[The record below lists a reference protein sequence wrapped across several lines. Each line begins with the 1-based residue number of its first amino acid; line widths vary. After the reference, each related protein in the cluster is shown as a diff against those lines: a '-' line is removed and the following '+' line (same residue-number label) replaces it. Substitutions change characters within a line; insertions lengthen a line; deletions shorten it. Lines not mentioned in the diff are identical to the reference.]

1 MPSKSSKRKQTL
13 QETFYALTDS
23 QKSIVQAFAL
33 LYEPTNRTLAHQCW
47 LDGTCENITTESAEQ
62 TDSISLEKVSER
74 LKLLGAKPFSQ
85 AVTQLI
91 KKGVLMQQQTQGPRC
106 HPDLLEI
113 ACREAV
119 RTDKFEPLAQA
130 IEAVLPVPKYFRS
143 DTRNFRRPGEFMR
156 SLRLAIYRQ
165 DNIEIDDLYAAI
177 SHVHWRL
184 DMAFFGTLREILTNP
199 FDSDWMRSLSKP
211 FCEMGLSA
219 ILGDSIER
227 CVPAPDAFML
237 LEEICAEQAAI
248 RKVVERETKKE
259 NNQAGLDFSTELTLL
274 YAEQLWMRG
283 SVAQASQVVAAV
295 EHNNDL
301 LDYAHQYHAL
311 RGAIAFLNG
320 DTAAA
325 IAQYHL
331 GLLAAGTEPDEQT
344 AWFTLPAAALFFLAL
359 LKEGSAASRQEINLY
374 GRLIQTQPNHWLFE
388 SVSLLLSVSKMQLG
402 SFSDVLDTDVLD
414 TIEELKEYRT
424 RSTGIPTL
432 LESCS
437 LCWLSVENLAEWLPD
452 RLIHLCQTALK
463 AGYGWI
469 ALEAA
474 DLLIQYR
481 PENDL
486 YAEIATAL
494 REQAATVPLIESI
507 QPKAPWELSLSALSQ
522 LTEALI
528 ETENSVEHGSFRLAW
543 RLQFIS
549 AQSWSLTPLEQ
560 KIGVKGSWTKGKPIA
575 LKRLTD
581 DDEIPDYATAQD
593 RCICETIEAK
603 YEQNSYYGASSPV
616 YSFTDSTLVELVGH
630 PLVFWEDS
638 PSVRVDLVKGEPEL
652 IVKRLEGG
660 DRIILSLL
668 PPLQDTNL
676 LVERETPT
684 RLKVIPVTADHRR
697 IAALLGANNRLAVP
711 VQAEAQ
717 VLQAIA
723 SVASLVTVQSDIGGG
738 VEAESVPANA
748 IPRMHLLPAGAG
760 LKASLLVHPFPEGG
774 SYYRPGEGGET
785 VIAEVEGKRLQ
796 TQRNLTMEKADAQ
809 AVIDACP
816 ILVDYSEDSEAVGE
830 WLIEATEDSLELLLQ
845 LQALGDEII
854 IEWPEGEKFRL
865 SRQLGLSDFKFDVRK
880 ENDWFAAS
888 GEIQISEDRVMDLQQ
903 LMALLESSPG
913 QFVALADGE
922 FLALTDEF
930 RQRLKTL
937 DRLSQRQGKDLRIH
951 GLAAL
956 ALDEMMSDVEQLAV
970 DQAWQTHIQRIKA
983 ACAIE
988 PEVPDTLNA
997 QLRDYQETG
1006 YTWLARLANWGVG
1019 ACLADDMGLGK
1030 TLQGLA
1036 LILSRCSEGPTLV
1049 IAPTSVCMNWV
1060 SEAARFAPSLQV
1072 KEFGAVNREDRQRL
1086 LDVLGPGE
1094 LVVGSY
1100 GLLQQEDMAEMLQGV
1115 TWQNIVL
1122 DEAQAIKN
1130 YATKRSQAVMAL
1142 SGSFKIIMTGTPI
1155 ENHLGELWNLFRF
1168 INPGLLGSLESFNQR
1183 FANPIE
1189 RDRNDAASDALRRL
1203 IQPFILRRTK
1213 DQVLKEL
1220 PSRTE
1225 ILLPVELSK
1234 DERAFYEAL
1243 RREALVKLSESDA
1256 QAGQK
1261 HLQVLAEIMRL
1272 RRACCNPSLVRPEL
1286 AIPSTKL
1293 EQFSE
1298 LISEL
1303 LENGHKALVF
1313 SQFVDHLKILKGHL
1327 ESQQISYQYLDGS
1340 TPAKK
1345 RKQAVDAFQNGKG
1358 DVFLISLKAGG
1369 SGLNLTAADYVLHM
1383 DPWWNPAVEDQAS
1396 DRAHRIG
1403 QQRPVTI
1410 YRLVAKGTI
1419 EDKIVGLHQ
1428 VKRDLADSLLTG
1440 ADMSSKVS
1448 TDELLSL
1455 IQQ

>member
-13 QETFYALTDS
+13 PETFYSLTDS
-23 QKSIVQAFAL
+23 QKSIVQVFAL

-47 LDGTCENITTESAEQ
+47 LDGTCKDIAIESAAQ
-62 TDSISLEKVSER
+62 ADGVFLEKYFSER

-85 AVTQLI
+85 TVTQLV

-143 DTRNFRRPGEFMR
+143 DTRNFRRPGEFVR

-165 DNIEIDDLYAAI
+165 DNLEIDDLYAAI
-177 SHVHWRL
+177 SHVAWRS
-184 DMAFFGTLREILTNP
+184 DMAFFDTLREILTNP
-199 FDSDWMRSLSKP
+199 FDPDWMRGLSEP

-219 ILGDSIER
+219 ILGNSIER
-227 CVPAPDAFML
+227 CVPALDAFEL
-237 LEEICAEQAAI
+237 LKAIYTEQEIAKQEIDRENSEAES
-248 RKVVERETKKE
+248 
-259 NNQAGLDFSTELTLL
+259 DFSTELALL

-283 SVAQASQVVAAV
+283 SIAQASQVVAAV
-295 EHNNDL
+295 EQNDDL
-301 LDYAHQYHAL
+301 PDYAHQYHAL
-311 RGAIAFLNG
+311 LGAIAFLSG
-320 DTAAA
+320 DTDTA

-359 LKEGSAASRQEINLY
+359 LKEGSPASQQELAQF
-374 GRLIQTQPNHWLFE
+374 GRLIQTQPDHWLFE
-388 SVSLLLSVSKMQLG
+388 STSLLLSVSKMQQG
-402 SFSDVLDTDVLD
+402 SFSDVLDT
-414 TIEELKEYRT
+414 IEGLKEYRI
-424 RSTGIPTL
+424 RSTGIPAL
-432 LESCS
+432 LQSCS
-437 LCWLSVENLAEWLPD
+437 LYWLSVEHLSEWLPD
-452 RLIHLCQTALK
+452 QLAHLCQTALK

-474 DLLIQYR
+474 DLLIHYR
-481 PENDL
+481 PEDSL
-486 YAEIATAL
+486 HMEIAAAL

-522 LTEALI
+522 LTEAL
-528 ETENSVEHGSFRLAW
+528 TEADNSVEYGSFRLAW

-581 DDEIPDYATAQD
+581 DYEIPDYATAQD
-593 RCICETIEAK
+593 RRICETIEVK
-603 YEQNSYYGASSPV
+603 YEQSSYYYSASSPV
-616 YSFTDSTLVELVGH
+616 YFFTNRTLVELVGH

-660 DRIILSLL
+660 DRITLSLM
-668 PPLQDTNL
+668 PPLQDTDL
-676 LVERETPT
+676 LIERETPT

-697 IAALLGANNRLAVP
+697 IAALLGANNQLAVP

-738 VEAESVPANA
+738 VEAESVPADA
-748 IPRMHLLPAGAG
+748 TPRMHLLPAGAG
-760 LKASLLVHPFPEGG
+760 LKASLLVHPFSEGG

-796 TQRNLTMEKADAQ
+796 TQRNLTTEKASAQ

-816 ILVDYSEDSEAVGE
+816 ILDDYDEESEATGE

-888 GEIQISEDRVMDLQQ
+888 GEVQISEDRVMDLQQ
-903 LMALLESSPG
+903 LMALLDSSPG

-970 DQAWQTHIQRIKA
+970 DQAWQTHIQKIKA

-1086 LDVLGPGE
+1086 LDGLGAND

-1225 ILLPVELSK
+1225 ILLPVELSTE
-1234 DERAFYEAL
+1234 ERAFYEAL

-1313 SQFVDHLKILKGHL
+1313 SQFVDHLKILRAHL

-1345 RKQAVDAFQNGKG
+1345 RKQAVDAFQDGKG